1 MGEGMGME
9 SGKKLNKFVFLLL
22 LWMFSNQAF
31 AAGALNQAF
40 AAGLLCRTSAAG
52 VSEHALA
59 VGFSGQVS
67 AAGVS
72 GNPCKTGR
80 DFGEG
85 GEKIRFNDYDCKRR
99 EKSRRIQAD
108 GSDGIRRKMR

>member
-72 GNPCKTGR
+72 GKQGPACFAKDG
-80 DFGEG
+80 
-85 GEKIRFNDYDCKRR
+85 KVYLIR
-99 EKSRRIQAD
+99 SAD
-108 GSDGIRRKMR
+108 EL